1 MAKAKTNNISK
12 IPSVSLAQ
20 ARDLIL
26 DCLRAE
32 KFSKKEHG
40 RKIRQVPAL
49 LGPPGQGKSSIVE
62 QVVVEMNEIDK
73 KNGGSGWNLIS
84 YRLGQCDPTDLKG
97 VPVYGELFNPE
108 TGVKTEICK
117 FAGPSLFPY
126 LGQPGSADGK
136 NVLIFL
142 DELPQAVPTIQ
153 NLAANIIDGIV
164 GDNIIDFDRS
174 FTVVAGNRADDI
186 SAVFEIPRNVV
197 NRVSMINVTTTV
209 TEWEPWA
216 FASGVNPYVI
226 GFVKA
231 NTHCFNEEVP
241 TDATPYATPR
251 SWDKVSAQMNSKG
264 DAWFAKDGIINRVLA
279 CATIGDAAGVKF
291 YQFCLAAKNAWNLDD
306 IMAGKNVAHPSAE
319 NKDALFSLVLEATY
333 RINQWV
339 KEAKDKMPALKD
351 QKEYGDKMV
360 ALLGKK
366 KVDSINNIYHWLY
379 DGSDVKKIVD
389 PAWAVLI
396 NKYQSRE
403 VVESFRSVMLSHPD
417 FKPANLAYMK
427 IHAAMTRG
435 K

>member
-1 MAKAKTNNISK
+1 MAKAKNNTITK
-12 IPSVSLAQ
+12 IPSVSLSQAQ
-20 ARDLIL
+20 ELIL
-26 DCLRAE
+26 TALRAE
-32 KFSKKEHG
+32 KFEREKTK
-40 RKIRQVPAL
+40 RKIRQVIAL

-62 QVVVEMNEIDK
+62 QVVAQMDEEDRK
-73 KNGGSGWNLIS
+73 AGGKGWNLVS

-108 TGVKTEICK
+108 TGDKTEICK

-126 LGQPGSADGK
+126 VGQPGSANGK

-153 NLAANIIDGIV
+153 NLAANIIDGVV
-164 GDNIIDFDRS
+164 GDNNIDFDRS

-197 NRVSMINVTTTV
+197 NRVSMINVTTSV
-209 TEWEPWA
+209 TEWETWA
-216 FASGVNPYVI
+216 FNSGVNPYVI

-264 DAWFAKDGIINRVLA
+264 DAWFDKNGIINRVLA
-279 CATIGDAAGVKF
+279 CATIGDAAGIKF

-306 IMAGKNVAHPSAE
+306 IMAGKKVEHPGPE

-333 RINQWV
+333 RINKWV
-339 KEAKDKMPALKD
+339 KEVNAKMPLCKD
-351 QKEYGDKMV
+351 TKEYGEAFV
-360 ALLGKK
+360 RLLGKK
-366 KVDSINNIYHWLY
+366 QVESINNIYHWLY
-379 DGSDVKKIVD
+379 EGFEVKKVVD

-396 NKYQSRE
+396 NKYQSRD
-403 VVESFRSVMLSHPD
+403 VVESFRSVILTHPD
-417 FKPANLAYMK
+417 FKLANQSYMK
-427 IHAAMTRG
+427 IHAVMV
-435 K
+435 KK